1 MRKKILLTLFYIIGC
16 VYSVASSG
24 ITCCNMAPAD
34 SADMLMQADTARANG
49 GTTENA
55 RREQGI
61 IRRVCNY
68 FLDANKTSNRKFDF
82 GALPGPH
89 YSSTVGLGLGV
100 VATGLY
106 SLDRSDSTLQKS
118 NVTLYGDITTKGFL
132 MLGLKGNNIFKK
144 DKYRLDY
151 RLYAYTF
158 PTHFWGIGFDKGKR
172 DENDTEYRRIK
183 FDAMMR
189 FLFKIAPRLYMG
201 PTANFQFAQAQDI
214 DPVGVPLFEGQDK
227 TTRTQSLGLTLT
239 YDSRDFI
246 LNANRGFFLQLDQTF
261 APRFLANSYCFS
273 ATDVTASTYTRIW
286 KGGILATEFHSHFI
300 YGKPAWSMMSDA
312 GSSSRLRGYYEGRYR
327 DKNIAELQV
336 ELRQHIVGR
345 HGIALWGG
353 VGEVFPDFQ
362 SMRWEKILP
371 NAGIGYRWEFKKR
384 VNVRVDYG
392 FTRDGGGFIF
402 NINEAF

>member
-1 MRKKILLTLFYIIGC
+1 
-16 VYSVASSG
+16 
-24 ITCCNMAPAD
+24 
-34 SADMLMQADTARANG
+34 
-49 GTTENA
+49 
-55 RREQGI
+55 
-61 IRRVCNY
+61 
-68 FLDANKTSNRKFDF
+68 
-82 GALPGPH
+82 
-89 YSSTVGLGLGV
+89 
-100 VATGLY
+100 
-106 SLDRSDSTLQKS
+106 
-118 NVTLYGDITTKGFL
+118 

-214 DPVGVPLFEGQDK
+214 DPSGCRFLKDK

-286 KGGILATEFHSHFI
+286 KGRHFGNGIPFPFHLRETGMEHDERRRIEQQASWILRRTIPRQKHCRTASGAPPAYCRAPRHSPLGRRRRGVSRFPVNEMGKKFCPTLASVI
-300 YGKPAWSMMSDA
+300 DGNS
-312 GSSSRLRGYYEGRYR
+312 
-327 DKNIAELQV
+327 KNA
-336 ELRQHIVGR
+336 
-345 HGIALWGG
+345 
-353 VGEVFPDFQ
+353 
-362 SMRWEKILP
+362 
-371 NAGIGYRWEFKKR
+371 
-384 VNVRVDYG
+384 
-392 FTRDGGGFIF
+392 
-402 NINEAF
+402 